1 MQQPRVQHE
10 NPDCSPAQS
19 QGATEISTAKIDK
32 YCLNVFCFRLLLFPD
47 LRMYD
52 YSLGQ
57 PVHDCEQI
65 HKLGR
70 SFCFVCLNCKHSI
83 YALYIASGN
92 RGICIYVCVYQCYD
106 SLCWWSTNLGSSRIL
121 GLILG
126 YFSFSSLYSCST
138 GYSPMQAMWY

>member
-1 MQQPRVQHE
+1 MPALLHIAVLTAGVFFSAKTASADCSSNPVQQPRVQHE

-106 SLCWWSTNLGSSRIL
+106 SLC
-121 GLILG
+121 
-126 YFSFSSLYSCST
+126 
-138 GYSPMQAMWY
+138 